1 MTLTDVRALLARAE
15 SPDERK
21 QAVATAMSA
30 GMPLH
35 EIEEFLDWADAA
47 RAGRAVKPAP
57 SKRSIFSSLL
67 RLAYRG
73 GSAE

>member
-15 SPDERK
+15 NPTERK

-35 EIEEFLDWADAA
+35 EIEELLDWADAI
-47 RAGRAVKPAP
+47 RAGRAVTPVP
-57 SKRSIFSSLL
+57 SKRSIFSSFV
-67 RLAYRG
+67 RLAHRG
-73 GSAE
+73 GSAK